1 MVVTGWLGIGAALAE
16 IVPDSSLPQ
25 PSSVRTVRNRSVIT
39 GGTQRGGNLFHS
51 FRRFSVESGR
61 IASFQGV
68 DGIENLFVR
77 VTGDNLSRING
88 VIEALQSNQQISD
101 ANLFLLNPNGIVF
114 GDDASLRL
122 GGSFVASTAERIN
135 FTDGMQFSA
144 VDPQASLLTVSVPVG
159 LQFGQSGEIVNQ
171 ARAVVRT
178 AAGEP
183 VLDAM
188 GFPIV
193 GLSVNSA
200 ETLALIGGNVTL
212 DVGSRIRTEG
222 GRVEIGSV
230 ATGEVALVPIQQGWD
245 FRYAGIQNFG
255 DVDLFDSAQIDTSG
269 TAAGAIQI
277 QSRRIA
283 FRERFASLNADTLT
297 EAGGNIELTATDSIE
312 ITGILSGVATSTA
325 GRGRAGDIRLLT
337 QHLVLQEG
345 GRIGSL
351 SNGSGRA
358 GNLDINAAESITVAA
373 ISQEDPFSPGDQL
386 SLLYTQ
392 TGGTGAAGNM
402 RLETNRLQVRSGG
415 QISANTFGRG
425 DAGNITIRA
434 ADVELLGV
442 ALDANNQPIFFRNLP
457 ISGGLFVGT
466 APNSSG
472 EGGALNIETERL
484 SIRDGAVLQATTYG
498 AGDAGNVNL
507 RASESIT
514 VRDTSTAGSFPARIV
529 ASSGGIPGLS
539 TPSSRQAT
547 GRGGNLN
554 LTTNALIV
562 QDGGIIAVNSLNPN
576 SAGAGTIQI
585 GANQVFLTN
594 RGQLN
599 AQTESGDGA
608 RIQLRGVD
616 LLVLRQNSNIS
627 TAAGLNSGGGS
638 GGDIQ
643 IESGFIV
650 AAPAEDSNISA
661 DAGQGDGGNIQ
672 IAASGILGISER
684 AQPTAQSDIT
694 ASSESGVA
702 GEIRISTPTL
712 DPTQGLIELPTT
724 IVDASRL
731 IAQGCGAGRNVAAT
745 LGEFVITGR
754 GGLPPNPNDLRS
766 SDAVIADWAT
776 LDLPASGESDSES
789 DGESD
794 RLPVVEIPANST
806 GHALIEAQGWVRDA
820 NGKVELIAQAPQVTP
835 TASLSFADCNG
846 QSDS

>member
-1 MVVTGWLGIGAALAE
+1 MGAALAE

-25 PSSVRTVRNRSVIT
+25 SSSVRTTRSRTVIT
-39 GGTQRGGNLFHS
+39 DGTRRGDNLFHS
-51 FRRFSVESGR
+51 FRRFSVDSGKT
-61 IASFQGV
+61 ASFQGV

-77 VTGDNLSRING
+77 VTGGSLSQING

-114 GDDASLRL
+114 GDEASLRL
-122 GGSFVASTAERIN
+122 GGSFVATTADRIN
-135 FTDGMQFSA
+135 FANGTQFSA

-159 LQFGQSGEIVNQ
+159 LQFGRSSEIVNQ
-171 ARAVVRT
+171 ARAVMRT
-178 AAGEP
+178 AAGDP
-183 VLDAM
+183 VLDAS
-188 GFPIV
+188 GVIIR

-200 ETLALIGGNVTL
+200 QTLALLGGNVRL
-212 DVGSRIRTEG
+212 DAGSRIRTEG

-230 ATGEVALVPIQQGWD
+230 AAGEVALVPIEQGWD

-255 DVDLFDSAQIDTSG
+255 DVDLFDSSQIDTSG
-269 TAAGAIQI
+269 SAAGAIQI
-277 QSRRIA
+277 QGRQVA
-283 FRERFASLNADTLT
+283 FREPFASLRADTVT
-297 EAGGNIELTATDSIE
+297 EAGSNIEVTATDSIE
-312 ITGILSGVATSTA
+312 ITGISSGILTSTEA
-325 GRGRAGDIRLLT
+325 SGRAGDIRLLT
-337 QHLVLQEG
+337 QRLILQEG
-345 GRIGSL
+345 GQIGSFTD
-351 SNGSGRA
+351 GSGRA
-358 GNLDINAAESITVAA
+358 GNIYITAAESITVAA
-373 ISQEDPFSPGDQL
+373 ISQEFPLFPGNQL

-402 RLETNRLQVRSGG
+402 RLETNRLQVRAGG
-415 QISANTFGRG
+415 QISANTFGSG
-425 DAGNITIRA
+425 DAGNIMIRA
-434 ADVELLGV
+434 ADVELIGV
-442 ALDANNQPIFFRNLP
+442 ALDADNQPIFFRNLP

-472 EGGALNIETERL
+472 KGGALNVEAERL

-514 VRDTSTAGSFPARIV
+514 VRDTSTAGNFPARIV
-529 ASSGGIPGLS
+529 ATSGGIPGLS

-554 LTTNALIV
+554 LTTNALLV

-599 AQTESGDGA
+599 AQTESGDAA
-608 RIQLRGVD
+608 RIQLSGVD

-643 IESGFIV
+643 IESEFIV
-650 AAPAEDSNISA
+650 AAPAENSNISA

-672 IAASGILGISER
+672 ITTSGILGISER

-724 IVDASRL
+724 IVDASQL
-731 IAQGCGAGRNVAAT
+731 IAQGCRAGNRNVAEA

-776 LDLPASGESDSES
+776 LDLPASRESES
-789 DGESD
+789 
-794 RLPVVEIPANST
+794 LLAEIPADSNEYT
-806 GHALIEAQGWVRDA
+806 LIEAQGWVRDSD
-820 NGKVELIAQAPQVTP
+820 GKVELVAQAPQVTP
-835 TASLSFADCNG
+835 AASLSFADCG
-846 QSDS
+846 RQSDS